1 VSHKRIPS
9 PKVGPEGFSLLAV
22 STIIHENSKENS
34 SILVDTVFP
43 K

>member
-1 VSHKRIPS
+1 VSHKIIPS

-22 STIIHENSKENS
+22 SRIIHENA